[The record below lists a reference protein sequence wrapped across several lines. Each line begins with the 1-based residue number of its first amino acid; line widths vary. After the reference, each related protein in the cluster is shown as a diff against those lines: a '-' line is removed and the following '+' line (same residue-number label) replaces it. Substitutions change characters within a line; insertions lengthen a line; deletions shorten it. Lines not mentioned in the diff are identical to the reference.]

1 MIWPMSSEPHGLEL
15 DDVLLAVWKQTL
27 VEGKKRVHL
36 GENTYPVQST
46 PKRALAQVDFEF
58 VGQRIL
64 GLQQNPATGSR
75 WADLAR
81 QGAKVMQFL
90 IAGQN
95 IAVGCDGKGTH
106 FAAKR

>member
-15 DDVLLAVWKQTL
+15 DDVLLAVWKQAL
-27 VEGKKRVHL
+27 VEGKKRVRL

-58 VGQRIL
+58 VGQRIR
-64 GLQQNPATGSR
+64 GLEQNPATGSR

-81 QGAKVMQFL
+81 PRAKVMRFL
-90 IAGQN
+90 IRRRDISAGL
-95 IAVGCDGKGTH
+95 
-106 FAAKR
+106 R